1 MGRER
6 REACKQNNR
15 GMTLVEVLVAMTI
28 LSLVSLVLFRSLSQ
42 TLYYNRLAKEKQ
54 YALTVAQSMMEGMKA
69 YGMDDLDAQFAGSP
83 SDFKLYPPAADS
95 AKGGSCASGGYEIDE
110 ITVGGFH
117 FNVKISV
124 KKAEKPGLVTAAK
137 LAFGSETNRY
147 NDAFYI
153 QGEGG
158 VREQDVVYKR
168 LVQAIESFPDIH
180 ESETNNLTWENAR
193 EKVKWD
199 YVDLVILNRT
209 LQVEIGPNTV
219 TVTNEYQYSFSI
231 TNYPY
236 RRSGDPEGT
245 AGGVY
250 SMNGGGTISDSDT
263 GKVCYNNTNT
273 EYTADGGAGAKLENL
288 YLYYLPAYR
297 STQGGYIKCNGD
309 AIKITNN
316 SGEEINVFVVKQRNL
331 DMSPAELAICESS
344 YNVHVGQYGSNN
356 VNLYHNL
363 KEKLEGSGD
372 SNYSISTLT
381 ALTDKH
387 ALWEENTVD
396 RILLY
401 DVTVSVT
408 DIKTGEKVYELSGTV
423 NEK

>member
-6 REACKQNNR
+6 REACKQNNK
-15 GMTLVEVLVAMTI
+15 GMTLVEVLVAMVV
-28 LSLVSLVLFRSLSQ
+28 LSLVSLVFYRSLSQ

-95 AKGGSCASGGYEIDE
+95 GKGGSCASGGYTINE

-117 FNVKISV
+117 FNVEISV
-124 KKAEKPGLVTAAK
+124 KKAEKPGLVTASK

-153 QGEGG
+153 QGEDGT
-158 VREQDVVYKR
+158 REQDVVYKG

-193 EKVKWD
+193 DKVKWS
-199 YVDLVILNRT
+199 YVDLVIEDRALK
-209 LQVEIGPNTV
+209 VEIGENTV
-219 TVTNEYQYSFSI
+219 TVKNEYRYKYTI
-231 TNYPY
+231 TDYPY
-236 RRSGDPEGT
+236 RRSSDPEGT
-245 AGGVY
+245 TSGVY
-250 SMNGGGTISDSDT
+250 SLVGGGTISDSDT
-263 GKVCYNNTNT
+263 GKECYNNTNT
-273 EYTADGGAGAKLENL
+273 VDSGAQLENV
-288 YLYYLPAYR
+288 YLYYLPSYN
-297 STQGGYIKCNGD
+297 STQGGYISCIGD
-309 AIKITNN
+309 TIQITNN
-316 SGEEINVFVVKQRNL
+316 SGREINVFAVKQRNL

-344 YNVHVGQYGSNN
+344 YNVHIGQYGGDSI
-356 VNLYHNL
+356 NLYHNL
-363 KEKLEGSGD
+363 KEKLEGDGD
-372 SNYSISTLT
+372 SNYSIATPA

-387 ALWEENTVD
+387 ALWEEDTVD

-401 DVTVSVT
+401 EVTVSVK
-408 DIKTGEKVYELSGTV
+408 DISTNEVVYELSGTV

>member
-6 REACKQNNR
+6 REACKQNNK
-15 GMTLVEVLVAMTI
+15 GMTLVEVLVAMVM
-28 LSLVSLVLFRSLSQ
+28 LSLVSLVFFRSLSQ

-69 YGMDDLDAQFAGSP
+69 YGMDELDAQFAGLP

-95 AKGGSCASGGYEIDE
+95 GKGGSCASGGYTIDE

-117 FNVKISV
+117 FNVEISV
-124 KKAEKPGLVTAAK
+124 KKAEKPGLVTASK
-137 LAFGSETNRY
+137 LAFGSEANRY

-153 QGEGG
+153 QGEDGT
-158 VREQDVVYKR
+158 RAQDVVYKR

-193 EKVKWD
+193 SKVKWD

-209 LQVEIGPNTV
+209 LKVEIGPNTV
-219 TVTNEYQYSFSI
+219 TVKNEFQYKYTI
-231 TNYPY
+231 TDYPY
-236 RRSGDPEGT
+236 RRSSDPEGT
-245 AGGVY
+245 TSGVY
-250 SMNGGGTISDSDT
+250 SGEGGGTISDSDT
-263 GKVCYNNTNT
+263 GKVCYDNTNT
-273 EYTADGGAGAKLENL
+273 VDSGAQLENVF
-288 YLYYLPAYR
+288 LYYLPSYH
-297 STQGGYIKCNGD
+297 STQGGYISTIGD
-309 AIKITNN
+309 TIEITNG
-316 SGEEINVFVVKQRNL
+316 SGGPINVFVVKQRNL
-331 DMSPAELAICESS
+331 DMSPAELAICEGS
-344 YNVHVGQYGSNN
+344 YNVHVGQYGEDSI
-356 VNLYHNL
+356 NLYHNL
-363 KEKLEGSGD
+363 KEKLEGDGD
-372 SNYSISTLT
+372 SNYSIATPA

-401 DVTVSVT
+401 EVTVSVK
-408 DIKTGEKVYELSGTV
+408 DISTNEVVYKLSGTV